1 MINTLKV
8 DRPSGGDKIET
19 GTTVG
24 VLFVRGGFGAV
35 SSATA
40 LALAGVLAFAT
51 VVARLATTLA
61 LT

>member
-8 DRPSGGDKIET
+8 DRPSGGDEIET
-19 GTTVG
+19 GTTVR
-24 VLFVRGGFGAV
+24 VLLVCRGFGAV
-35 SSATA
+35 RSATA

-51 VVARLATTLA
+51 VVARLAATLA